1 MTAGQSRL
9 LGVALLLATVAF
21 VMHITNSGDAAQDR
35 GPSPDAGN
43 SALAREIAQSRTRF
57 ESGPYVAKAKQL
69 SDRETIQLIVIP
81 EGYTSELDTRCV
93 VYENSELR
101 TSTITCSGPMFR
113 PAASGN

>member
-1 MTAGQSRL
+1 MTPTQSRL
-9 LGVALLLATVAF
+9 LGVAILLSAIAF
-21 VMHITNSGDAAQDR
+21 VMHITSGGDAAQDR

-43 SALAREIAQSRTRF
+43 SALAREIAQSRARF
-57 ESGPYVAKAKQL
+57 ESGPYVANAKQL
-69 SDRETIQLIVIP
+69 TDRENIQLIIIP

-113 PAASGN
+113 PTTSGS